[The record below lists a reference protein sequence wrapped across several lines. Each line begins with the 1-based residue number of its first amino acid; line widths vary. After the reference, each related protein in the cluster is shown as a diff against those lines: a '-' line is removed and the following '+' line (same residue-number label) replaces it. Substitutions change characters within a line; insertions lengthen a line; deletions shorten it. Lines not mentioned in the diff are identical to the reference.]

1 MARSILA
8 VVLGAIAALATLL
21 LLQSLGM
28 MLFPLPPGT
37 PLDTEE
43 DLARIVASAG
53 SGERLWLLLCW
64 LLAALAGGTVAAR
77 TSRLHRLGAALC
89 AGALVAL
96 GVALDVALLP
106 RPAWLAVAGIL
117 LPVPAAWLGA
127 LLARPRSPAGAGPKG
142 A

>member
-1 MARSILA
+1 MVRSMLA

-43 DLARIVASAG
+43 DLARIVAAAG
-53 SGERLWLLLCW
+53 TGERLWSLLCW
-64 LLAALAGGTVAAR
+64 LLAALAAGVVAAR
-77 TSRLHRLGAALC
+77 TSHRHRLGAALC
-89 AGALVAL
+89 AGALVAC
-96 GVALDVALLP
+96 GVALDTALLP

-117 LPVPAAWLGA
+117 LPFPAAWLGA
-127 LLARPRSPAGAGPKG
+127 RLARPRSPAAAGSQG
-142 A
+142 G

>member
-1 MARSILA
+1 MVRSMLA

-43 DLARIVASAG
+43 DLARIVAAAG
-53 SGERLWLLLCW
+53 TGERLWSLLCW
-64 LLAALAGGTVAAR
+64 LLAALAAGAVAAR
-77 TSRLHRLGAALC
+77 TSHRHGLAAALC
-89 AGALVAL
+89 AGALVSCA
-96 GVALDVALLP
+96 VALDTALLP

-117 LPVPAAWLGA
+117 LPAPAAWLGA
-127 LLARPRSPAGAGPKG
+127 RLAWPRSPAAAGSKG
-142 A
+142 G